1 MVFRQLNHQ
10 QFDACIGWRWR
21 RDMEYHVMRF
31 LYMPTTSH
39 IFGHRERWYCC
50 GSVGCIETLEE
61 WFRGAKR
68 STMASMRGLEETDG
82 GMFKQVCGQERIV
95 PLDTYLKQRSPC
107 TSYGDMS
114 MCNNICIMVTLGLW
128 DYVWHMEEITV
139 LSTRCHERGDR
150 WLLSNFRS
158 RVSAKFQFF
167 CYQQWFMTPTF
178 RSSIIISR
186 YRRVRQSSH
195 PVSKRLIPR
204 CNGTGT
210 DVTSRYYGNKT
221 VTRRHVTGEWRN
233 EWHLGPARGGE
244 LRGWWHQRHK
254 MV

>member
-1 MVFRQLNHQ
+1 MVFRQLNHIRVVYIRLGICWSAYRCKQYMNHQMVFRQINHQ

-68 STMASMRGLEETDG
+68 STMTSMHGLEETDG

-95 PLDTYLKQRSPC
+95 PLDTYLRQRSPC

-114 MCNNICIMVTLGLW
+114 MCNNICTRVTSGLW
-128 DYVWHMEEITV
+128 AYDFTYG
-139 LSTRCHERGDR
+139 RD
-150 WLLSNFRS
+150 
-158 RVSAKFQFF
+158 
-167 CYQQWFMTPTF
+167 
-178 RSSIIISR
+178 
-186 YRRVRQSSH
+186 
-195 PVSKRLIPR
+195 
-204 CNGTGT
+204 NGTEHSMSWKG
-210 DVTSRYYGNKT
+210 R
-221 VTRRHVTGEWRN
+221 
-233 EWHLGPARGGE
+233 
-244 LRGWWHQRHK
+244 
-254 MV
+254 